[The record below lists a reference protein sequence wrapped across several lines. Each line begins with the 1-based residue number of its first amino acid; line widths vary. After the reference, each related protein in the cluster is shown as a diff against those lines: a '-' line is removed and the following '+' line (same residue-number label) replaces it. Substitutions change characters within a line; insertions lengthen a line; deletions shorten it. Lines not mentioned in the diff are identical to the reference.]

1 MLFSYE
7 TCVVLV
13 VLLHN
18 HRDVIAAT
26 AHMQN
31 LCAQGGLR
39 SADRWHT
46 TRLELDLRE
55 VFFRALR
62 SHGENWMAVRTALQE
77 HGYGDFSVAQLQD
90 CYYGQLCAEHK
101 KECERAL
108 RQYEH
113 KVRLQT
119 IKANKEAKRKAAAE
133 KASSSSSSSQNASG
147 NHSSTIAESGMEI
160 ETHQPYLCVVTS
172 DQSGNDQPVYRDDG
186 TGMMVVD
193 TNGSPQQ
200 IHPSPVRALSV
211 RSGQGII

>member
-1 MLFSYE
+1 
-7 TCVVLV
+7 
-13 VLLHN
+13 
-18 HRDVIAAT
+18 
-26 AHMQN
+26 MQN

-46 TRLELDLRE
+46 TRLELDPRE

-133 KASSSSSSSQNASG
+133 KAAATSSSSSSSSSH
-147 NHSSTIAESGMEI
+147 NHSDNHGGQMAESDMEI
-160 ETHQPYLCVVTS
+160 DTNQPHRCVVDG
-172 DQSGNDQPVYRDDG
+172 DQVDNDQIAYRDDG
-186 TGMMVVD
+186 TGTGTMVED
-193 TNGSPQQ
+193 PKGSPRN
-200 IHPSPVRALSV
+200 HSSPVRAVAV
-211 RSGQGII
+211 RSGQGMHMN